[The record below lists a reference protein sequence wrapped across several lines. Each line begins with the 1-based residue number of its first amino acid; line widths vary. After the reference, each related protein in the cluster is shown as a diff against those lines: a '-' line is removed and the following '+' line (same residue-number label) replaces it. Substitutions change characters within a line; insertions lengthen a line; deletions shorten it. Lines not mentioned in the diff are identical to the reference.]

1 MKFFTCASYYGT
13 GSSAITDLLSEYEGI
28 FDFTNE
34 EFRFLHDP
42 DGISDL
48 EYNLVENFNRHNS
61 GHALK
66 RYKKLVDFCNG
77 RFLGPKYNKLLGKNW
92 KDISYKYIDN
102 LTEFKYH
109 AYWLYDFYDRGTFYH
124 FRKRIINKIL
134 KSTIWRN
141 RPDRQY
147 NSMKNEFTLCSHP
160 NEEDFLKYTRAY
172 INDLF
177 SSVCPKDC
185 IAMVDQLVPST
196 NIKRYLRYFDDIHVI
211 VVDRDPR
218 DIWVLEKYVWKDGV
232 IPHEDVET
240 FCKWFMYTR
249 NHRNHEDL
257 STSRIKFIQ
266 FEDLVYQYDNT
277 VKEIE
282 GWLGLNS
289 RLHKYPKQRFDP
301 SKSILN
307 TQTWFRLRN
316 IPMNEIEYIEKTLSN
331 YLYRGFPAVET
342 KLVGLPDGITV

>member
-1 MKFFTCASYYGT
+1 MMKFITCASYYGT
-13 GSSAITDLLSEYEGI
+13 GSSAITDLLSEYDNI

-77 RFLGPKYNKLLGKNW
+77 KILGPKYQRFFGDNW
-92 KDISYKYIDN
+92 KKISYKYIDT

-109 AYWLYDFYDRGTFYH
+109 AYWLYDFYDRGFFYH
-124 FRKRIINKIL
+124 FRKRIVNKIL
-134 KSTIWRN
+134 KKTIWRN
-141 RPDRQY
+141 QPDRQY

-160 NEEDFLKYTRAY
+160 TEEFFLECTRSY

-177 SSVCPKDC
+177 ASVCPHDR

-196 NIKRYLRYFDDIHVI
+196 NITRYLRYFDDIHVFL
-211 VVDRDPR
+211 VDRDPR
-218 DIWVLEKYVWKDGV
+218 DVWVLEKYVWKDGV

-240 FCKWFMYTR
+240 FCKWFNYTR
-249 NHRNHEDL
+249 NHRKYEDVN
-257 STSRIKFIQ
+257 TDQIHFIQ
-266 FEDLVYQYDNT
+266 FEDMIFQYDRT
-277 VKEIE
+277 VENIE
-282 GWLGLNS
+282 YWLEFDHSKHVRKTQL
-289 RLHKYPKQRFDP
+289 FDP
-301 SKSILN
+301 RKSIMN
-307 TQTWFRLRN
+307 TQTWIRLPN
-316 IPMNEIEYIEKTLSN
+316 IPKEEIDYIEKNLN
-331 YLYRGFPAVET
+331 EYLYDFP
-342 KLVGLPDGITV
+342 LLHI